1 MPKVLLTEPI
11 PRPFAQRLQALL
23 PPGVDFDMAPTLED
37 ADFAVHAA
45 DADVLLV
52 LHRRIDASTLAL
64 APWVRFV
71 QRAGIGYDNIDVA
84 ALAAAGVPVAYT
96 PGANAAGVAEHTIL
110 LMLALLKRL
119 TSAEQATRTGRW
131 ATNDLV
137 QAGIGDLAGATIG
150 LVGLG
155 HIGQA
160 VAARLASFG
169 SELLYTS
176 RHPVDP
182 STEARLGVTYRT
194 LPDLLAAA
202 SIVSL
207 HLPLTAE
214 SRGLIGEA
222 QLAQMRPGALLI
234 NTSRGGIVD
243 EGALLRSLA
252 SGHVGGAGLDVLEHE
267 KNDHNPFANRADV
280 IVTPHVAGAS
290 RASVQRIMQ
299 LAVANVVRFLAGET
313 PVDLVPGG

>member
-11 PRPFAQRLQALL
+11 PHPLAQRLQALL
-23 PPGVDFDMAPTLED
+23 PTDVDFDMVPTLED
-37 ADFAVHAA
+37 ADFAAHAA

-52 LHRRIDASTLAL
+52 LHRKIDASTLAL
-64 APWVRFV
+64 APRVRFV
-71 QRAGIGYDNIDVA
+71 QRAGIGYDNLDIA
-84 ALAAAGVPVAYT
+84 ALATAGVPVAYT

-119 TSAEQATRTGRW
+119 TSAEQATRMGRW

-137 QAGIGDLAGATIG
+137 QAGISDLAGATIG

-155 HIGQA
+155 NIGQA
-160 VAARLASFG
+160 VAARLAGFG
-169 SELLYTS
+169 AELLYTS
-176 RHPVDP
+176 RHPVDH
-182 STEARLGVTYRT
+182 STEARLSVTYRP
-194 LPDLLAAA
+194 LPALLAAA
-202 SIVSL
+202 PIVSL
-207 HLPLTAE
+207 HLPLTGE

-252 SGHVGGAGLDVLEHE
+252 SGHLGGAGLDVLEHE
-267 KNDHNPFANRADV
+267 GNDHNPFANRADV
-280 IVTPHVAGAS
+280 IVTPHIAGAS
-290 RASVQRIMQ
+290 RASVQCIMQ
-299 LAVANVVRFLAGET
+299 LAVANVVRFLAGQT
-313 PVDLVPGG
+313 PIDLVPGG